1 MNPRQKEKQD
11 LLDRIHDLVEE
22 ANRLPRS
29 RASWDRRELIEWQL
43 LLLFRRVANLSAGPS
58 LQVGADSYVHGNE
71 ESDTSNQSMVYY
83 NRNGKARRLRTGR

>member
-1 MNPRQKEKQD
+1 MVMTPRQKEKQD

-43 LLLFRRVANLSAGPS
+43 LLLFRRVANLSAGPRPYWS
-58 LQVGADSYVHGNE
+58 DPDLEQPRDDS
-71 ESDTSNQSMVYY
+71 SSI
-83 NRNGKARRLRTGR
+83 TGIQEQEG